1 MKLKILLITLFAFLF
16 VNIHAIHAQNN
27 TDNQF
32 NPNTPK
38 ENLYKAEVLEVVD
51 EGETGVEGFKNRY
64 QDLRLEILDGPNK
77 GKIIVL
83 THGSLVTLD
92 DGLIVKKDDKVVLL
106 EFSRPDGSTEYIIT
120 DKYRLDTLLYISIMF
135 ILTVLFIARW
145 KGIGSL
151 IGLGISFVVI
161 IYFIIPQILK
171 GSDPLLVSIIG
182 ASGIMISTLYLAHGF
197 TKKTSIALVST
208 MLTFIFIGILS
219 VIFVSLGRL
228 TGLGS
233 DDAYSLQYGFGND
246 INFQGLFLGGI
257 LIGALGVLDD
267 VTTSLTTAIFEVA
280 KNHKNISFKALFKS
294 GMEIGREHIAS
305 LVNTLVLAYAGASL
319 PIFLFI
325 VINPAKNPM
334 WAILNSELIAEEII
348 RVFAGS
354 FGLIL
359 AVPLTAL
366 LASYFAFRSLK
377 N

>member
-1 MKLKILLITLFAFLF
+1 MKIKIFLLTLFAFLF
-16 VNIHAIHAQNN
+16 LSFQTSNAQNFQE
-27 TDNQF
+27 NQF
-32 NPNTPK
+32 NPETPK
-38 ENLYKAEVLEVVD
+38 ENLYKAKVLEVVS
-51 EGETGVEGFKNRY
+51 EGETGAGEFKNKY
-64 QDLRLEILDGPNK
+64 QDLRLELLEGPDK
-77 GKIIVL
+77 GRIIVL
-83 THGSLVTLD
+83 THGDLVTLNES
-92 DGLIVKKDDKVVLL
+92 LTVKKGDKVVLL

-120 DKYRLDTLLYISIMF
+120 DKYRLDTLLYIAVLF

-161 IYFIIPQILK
+161 IKFIIPQILE
-171 GSDPLLVSIIG
+171 GRDPLLVSILG
-182 ASGIMISTLYLAHGF
+182 ASAIMISTLYLAHGF
-197 TKKTSIALVST
+197 CKKTSIALLST
-208 MLTFIFIGILS
+208 LLTFVFIGILS
-219 VIFVSLGRL
+219 VLFVSIARL
-228 TGLGS
+228 SGLGS
-233 DDAYSLQYGFGND
+233 EEAYSLQYGFGNE
-246 INFQGLFLGGI
+246 INFKGLFLGGI

-267 VTTSLTTAIFEVA
+267 VTTSITTAIFEVA
-280 KNHKNISFKALFKS
+280 KNHKNISFGSLFKS

-334 WAILNSELIAEEII
+334 WSILNSELIAEEIV

-354 FGLIL
+354 FGLVL

-366 LASYFAFRSLK
+366 LASYVAFRVTK

>member
-1 MKLKILLITLFAFLF
+1 MKLKLFFISIFVALFLF
-16 VNIHAIHAQNN
+16 VGNVQAQNN
-27 TDNQF
+27 PENQF
-32 NPNTPK
+32 NPETPK
-38 ENLYKAEVLEVVD
+38 ETLYKAKVLEVVD
-51 EGETGVEGFKNRY
+51 EGEMGAGEFKSKY
-64 QDLRLEILDGPNK
+64 QDLRLEVLDGPNK
-77 GKIIVL
+77 GKVIAL
-83 THGSLVTLD
+83 THGNLVTLNESM
-92 DGLIVKKDDKVVLL
+92 LVKKDDKVVLL
-106 EFSRPDGSTEYIIT
+106 EFSRPDGSTEYIVT
-120 DKYRLDTLLYISIMF
+120 DKYRLDSLIYISIAF
-135 ILTVLFIARW
+135 VLTVLAIARW

-161 IYFIIPQILK
+161 IKFIIPQILD
-171 GSDPLLVSIIG
+171 GADPLFITIVG
-182 ASGIMISTLYLAHGF
+182 ASAIMISTLYLAHGF
-197 TKKTSIALVST
+197 SKKTSIALLST

-219 VIFVSLGRL
+219 VIFVGLARV

-233 DDAYSLQYGFGND
+233 DDAYSLQYGFTNS
-246 INFQGLFLGGI
+246 INFKGLFLGGI

-267 VTTSLTTAIFEVA
+267 VTTSLTTAIFEIA
-280 KNHKNISFKALFKS
+280 KNHKNISFGALFKS

-325 VINPAKNPM
+325 VINPAKNPV
-334 WAILNSELIAEEII
+334 WAILNSELIAEEIV